1 MVNHRGNV
9 ASLVV
14 RSDFLD
20 QFKEA
25 FIRTLHL
32 TDEHII
38 APEHSHLF
46 AAIGAAMNVKVGTTV
61 TPITQ
66 MINRLTKGIKMNFEI
81 KRMDP
86 CLLLKKNMKISQRVI
101 NSTL

>member
-1 MVNHRGNV
+1 M
-9 ASLVV
+9 
-14 RSDFLD
+14 D
-20 QFKEA
+20 QLKEA

-66 MINRLTKGIKMNFEI
+66 MIDRLTKGIKMNFEI

-86 CLLLKKNMKISQRVI
+86 LFASEKNMKISQARHKTAHCKEGKSSRVPRQM
-101 NSTL
+101 LLRC